1 MPYTDSGGSLS
12 NTQAQGTNVLDK
24 FQTFNSLF
32 TLAALSTSQVNGST
46 LDRGAIQ
53 QNIICRSQGIGP
65 NGGTDSGF
73 GKFDYFIDDVI
84 ISSIPS
90 LSKKT
95 GNTFG
100 TKITFKVFEPYSMG
114 LFMLTMQKAAANAGY
129 GQSFK
134 EAPYLFMIEFIGY
147 TDGQP
152 GSSEPGTDLVRYIPV
167 KIIEIKFNVGQT
179 GSTYLVTAIPYNEDA
194 FREKSV
200 RSVSDIKIAGK
211 TVAELLQKGIKDKP
225 ETSLMGAITSRHD
238 EEKKSGRIQD
248 WDEII
253 IAFPTDYTDPSPGQG
268 NEISKSIVYDD
279 LSNNGVQLMPDLK
292 DIFDD
297 KRHIYRTPSFKL
309 IEDRVWHFVQEVTII
324 DIINEVVLRSEYIQ
338 KQVISEANSQGQQV
352 FSSFKVDANGMINWF
367 RIETYVKD
375 RDFSPPLGR
384 QKREYTYRV
393 IPYKVH
399 IHRFLPP
406 GQKPPGYNSLKNTVA
421 RIYDYIYTGKNTEIL
436 NLELNFD
443 MAYFTPVPFDASE
456 NVGQNNPSQGGILA
470 GGKPLFY
477 QVSQGQGI
485 PQLAELNV
493 TQVPTAQRQFFSKGQ
508 GGSGTDNE
516 KTSQV
521 RTMQAILT
529 NKGDML
535 NLNMEI
541 MGDPYYIPS
550 TGMGNIIVQPKGENL
565 TNEGSMNYQNGE
577 VHIQINFRTPIDLD
591 PQTGL
596 YRFEQGI
603 DVWSGLYQVIG
614 IESKFNGGK
623 FTQNITGIRLRAQ
636 LGTQESQEKN
646 PFLSPRKE
654 GQNNQGSTPG
664 NNQYAA
670 GSTTPDSGR
679 MTGGGGGGGET
690 FDGAGGVPQNAPV
703 NIPGSTE
710 DLIRGTDPNRLPN
723 YGQNADQVGI
733 PQTPRNFGF

>member
-1 MPYTDSGGSLS
+1 MAYTDNGGSLS
-12 NTQAQGTNVLDK
+12 NTTAEGSNVLDK
-24 FQTFNSLF
+24 FQSFNSLF
-32 TLAALSTSQVNGST
+32 TLAALSKAQLNSSSI
-46 LDRGAIQ
+46 DRGGL

-147 TDGQP
+147 TNDQP
-152 GSSEPGTDLVRYIPV
+152 GSSEPGTELVRYIPV

-200 RSVSDIKIAGK
+200 RSVSDIKLAGK
-211 TVAELLQKGIKDKP
+211 TVEEILQKGIKDRP
-225 ETSLMGAITSRHD
+225 ETSLMGAVRERHD

-253 IAFPTDYTDPSPGQG
+253 IAFPRDYQDPSAGQG
-268 NEISKSIVYDD
+268 NDISRSVVYDD
-279 LSNNGVQLMPDLK
+279 LSNNGVQLMPNLK

-297 KRHIYRTPSFKL
+297 KKHIYRTPSFKL
-309 IEDRVWHFVQEVTII
+309 EPDRVWHFVQEVTII

-338 KQVISEANSQGQQV
+338 KQVISETNSQGQQV
-352 FSSFKVDANGMINWF
+352 FSSFRTDSNGMINWF

-375 RDFSPPLGR
+375 QDFSAALGR

-406 GQKPPGYNSLKNTVA
+406 GQKPPGYNSLKNSVA

-456 NVGQNNPSQGGILA
+456 NVGQNNPSQGSILA
-470 GGKPLFY
+470 GGPPLFY
-477 QVSQGQGI
+477 QFTQGQGLG
-485 PQLAELNV
+485 QSAELNV
-493 TQVPTAQRQFFSKGQ
+493 TQVPSAQRQFFSKGQ
-508 GGSGTDNE
+508 GGSGSDNE

-550 TGMGNIIVQPKGENL
+550 TGMGQIIVPPKGENI
-565 TNEGSMNYQNGE
+565 TNDGSMNYQNGE

-636 LGTQESQEKN
+636 LGTQESQEKKT
-646 PFLSPRKE
+646 FLESRKQ
-654 GQNNQGSTPG
+654 GQNNQGATP
-664 NNQYAA
+664 NPSQYQA
-670 GSTTPDSGR
+670 GVLNPDRGVA
-679 MTGGGGGGGET
+679 GGGGGGGGGQT
-690 FDGAGGVPQNAPV
+690 FTGAGGVPSNAP
-703 NIPGSTE
+703 PTRDQQGATPPST
-710 DLIRGTDPNRLPN
+710 PA
-723 YGQNADQVGI
+723 GQS
-733 PQTPRNFGF
+733 PPTPPTPVTPF